1 MDVTSLRYMTSIHSQ
16 ELETQRQLS
25 AARSAEATEA
35 AEKTVTPENPAG
47 SGMESSFATALREEI
62 AQLREEATTG
72 TGGLEAGV
80 FEAGTFGSS
89 MLSGDMLGT
98 ESLKLGD
105 LSEMMG
111 SQSGRQAINAMAEA
125 SLNSL
130 IFTGTTDNDQ
140 MNMLESLLQDNQSVQ
155 QEVADTLE
163 QILNR
168 LEEGNVISK

>member
-16 ELETQRQLS
+16 ELETQRQLI
-25 AARSAEATEA
+25 AARSAEVTA
-35 AEKTVTPENPAG
+35 AAGKTVTPEKPAG
-47 SGMESSFATALREEI
+47 SGIESSFATALREEI
-62 AQLREEATTG
+62 AQLREENATG
-72 TGGLEAGV
+72 TGVLEAG
-80 FEAGTFGSS
+80 TLGSD

-140 MNMLESLLQDNQSVQ
+140 MNMLESLLQDDQSVQ

>member
-1 MDVTSLRYMTSIHSQ
+1 
-16 ELETQRQLS
+16 
-25 AARSAEATEA
+25 
-35 AEKTVTPENPAG
+35 
-47 SGMESSFATALREEI
+47 
-62 AQLREEATTG
+62 
-72 TGGLEAGV
+72 
-80 FEAGTFGSS
+80 
-89 MLSGDMLGT
+89 
-98 ESLKLGD
+98 
-105 LSEMMG
+105 
-111 SQSGRQAINAMAEA
+111 MAEA

>member
-25 AARSAEATEA
+25 AARSAEVTGTAGKA
-35 AEKTVTPENPAG
+35 AISENPAG
-47 SGMESSFATALREEI
+47 SGIESSFATALREEI
-62 AQLREEATTG
+62 AQLREEAAT
-72 TGGLEAGV
+72 
-80 FEAGTFGSS
+80 
-89 MLSGDMLGT
+89 GT
-98 ESLKLGD
+98 ESLKLGE

-140 MNMLESLLQDNQSVQ
+140 MNMLESLLQDDQSVQ
-155 QEVADTLE
+155 QEVVDTLE

>member
-16 ELETQRQLS
+16 ELETQRQLI
-25 AARSAEATEA
+25 AARSAEVTA
-35 AEKTVTPENPAG
+35 AAGKTVTPENPAG
-47 SGMESSFATALREEI
+47 SGIESSFATALREEI
-62 AQLREEATTG
+62 AQLREENATG
-72 TGGLEAGV
+72 TGVLEAG
-80 FEAGTFGSS
+80 TLGSD

-140 MNMLESLLQDNQSVQ
+140 MNMLESLLQEDQSVQ

>member
-1 MDVTSLRYMTSIHSQ
+1 
-16 ELETQRQLS
+16 
-25 AARSAEATEA
+25 
-35 AEKTVTPENPAG
+35 
-47 SGMESSFATALREEI
+47 MESSFATALREEI
-62 AQLREEATTG
+62 AQLREEAATG
-72 TGGLEAGV
+72 TGAL
-80 FEAGTFGSS
+80 EAGTFGSS

-130 IFTGTTDNDQ
+130 VFTGTTDNDQ
-140 MNMLESLLQDNQSVQ
+140 MNLLESLLQDDQSVQ

>member
-16 ELETQRQLS
+16 ELETQRQLI
-25 AARSAEATEA
+25 AARSAEVTA
-35 AEKTVTPENPAG
+35 AAGKTVTPENPAG
-47 SGMESSFATALREEI
+47 NGIESSFATALREEI
-62 AQLREEATTG
+62 AQLREENATG
-72 TGGLEAGV
+72 TGVLEAG
-80 FEAGTFGSS
+80 TLGSD

-140 MNMLESLLQDNQSVQ
+140 MNMLESLLQDDQSVQ